1 MNHSLL
7 LFVYF
12 LLIFNKHFHFV
23 KYRFLIIS
31 KEILSKKRWNKT
43 EVKLNNIIKRML
55 KTLLHR

>member
-7 LFVYF
+7 LVVYF

-31 KEILSKKRWNKT
+31 KKIFRKKDGISQKWNWT
-43 EVKLNNIIKRML
+43 
-55 KTLLHR
+55 T